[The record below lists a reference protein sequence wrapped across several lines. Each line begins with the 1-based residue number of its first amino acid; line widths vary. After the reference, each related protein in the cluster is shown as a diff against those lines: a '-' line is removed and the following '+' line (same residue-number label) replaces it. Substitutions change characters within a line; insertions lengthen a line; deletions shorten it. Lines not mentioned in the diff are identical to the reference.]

1 MGTRDKNIP
10 LMCRGHSRPVRQVH
24 HSGLTPDG
32 FFLLSAGLDGK
43 AILCE
48 GITGDWVGTFE
59 GHNGAVFSAV
69 MNEAVTLA
77 ATASADFTACVNAIS
92 HLALE
97 AASPSRSSAR
107 PAARPARGCCAY
119 NSVQESMERC

>member
-10 LMCRGHSRPVRQVH
+10 LMCRGHSRPVRQVQ

-32 FFLLSAGLDGK
+32 FFLISAGLDGK

-69 MNEAVTLA
+69 MNDAVTLA
-77 ATASADFTACVNAIS
+77 ATASADFTACVNVLS
-92 HLALE
+92 HRAHGELHPFLFE
-97 AASPSRSSAR
+97 
-107 PAARPARGCCAY
+107 CAGLKRDPRMLCL
-119 NSVQESMERC
+119 Q